1 MNVNLEKINDTAGKL
16 IVNVEDT
23 DYKQKVADELK
34 KIGRTHTLPGF
45 RKGAVPKSILER
57 RFGKEVTSDV
67 INREVYDAVVKYL
80 TDNKVDILGEPIPAD
95 VKELDLDNQKDYTFE
110 YEIGF
115 APKLEIKLD
124 KDVTLPY
131 YRIEVTN
138 EMIEE
143 QDRAISARFGSQE
156 QLQAYADRA
165 LVKGTLK
172 ELGKEEGA
180 IVVENAIL
188 GPWTFKNKDQE
199 AKFNDVKPGDTVV
212 FNPYEATEGNVA
224 ELSSLLNVSRE
235 QAEETKGDFEL
246 TIAEITGIKPA
257 EHNEEFF
264 KQAFGAD
271 CTTEEQYQEQIKK
284 MIESQLLPNSA
295 ALFER
300 QTRANLL
307 ETYGNFELPAEF
319 LKKWFVRRNEG
330 LTEENV
336 NEEYEKA
343 VPSIKWE
350 LISGQI
356 SRQLDVKVTEDDLLK
371 YATHL
376 AARQFAQYGMTNIDE
391 DMLSGYAKNMI
402 NDKNSRRYIIE
413 AVTNANLFEAIGNA
427 VTIEDHTVSLDQFK
441 AEAEKYQDQ

>member
-1 MNVNLEKINDTAGKL
+1 
-16 IVNVEDT
+16 
-23 DYKQKVADELK
+23 
-34 KIGRTHTLPGF
+34 
-45 RKGAVPKSILER
+45 
-57 RFGKEVTSDV
+57 
-67 INREVYDAVVKYL
+67 
-80 TDNKVDILGEPIPAD
+80 
-95 VKELDLDNQKDYTFE
+95 
-110 YEIGF
+110 
-115 APKLEIKLD
+115 
-124 KDVTLPY
+124 
-131 YRIEVTN
+131 
-138 EMIEE
+138 
-143 QDRAISARFGSQE
+143 
-156 QLQAYADRA
+156 
-165 LVKGTLK
+165 
-172 ELGKEEGA
+172 
-180 IVVENAIL
+180 
-188 GPWTFKNKDQE
+188 
-199 AKFNDVKPGDTVV
+199 
-212 FNPYEATEGNVA
+212 
-224 ELSSLLNVSRE
+224 
-235 QAEETKGDFEL
+235 
-246 TIAEITGIKPA
+246 
-257 EHNEEFF
+257 
-264 KQAFGAD
+264 
-271 CTTEEQYQEQIKK
+271 

>member
-1 MNVNLEKINDTAGKL
+1 M
-16 IVNVEDT
+16 
-23 DYKQKVADELK
+23 
-34 KIGRTHTLPGF
+34 
-45 RKGAVPKSILER
+45 
-57 RFGKEVTSDV
+57 
-67 INREVYDAVVKYL
+67 
-80 TDNKVDILGEPIPAD
+80 
-95 VKELDLDNQKDYTFE
+95 
-110 YEIGF
+110 
-115 APKLEIKLD
+115 
-124 KDVTLPY
+124 
-131 YRIEVTN
+131 
-138 EMIEE
+138 
-143 QDRAISARFGSQE
+143 
-156 QLQAYADRA
+156 
-165 LVKGTLK
+165 
-172 ELGKEEGA
+172 
-180 IVVENAIL
+180 
-188 GPWTFKNKDQE
+188 
-199 AKFNDVKPGDTVV
+199 V
-212 FNPYEATEGNVA
+212 FNPYEATEGNLA